1 MEGFKNT
8 KVSKPSNKLWFICWD
23 NDRVEIKA
31 NGSIDT
37 DQEISTSWIE
47 IDYFNEEEL
56 WEEVLMKNGIES
68 NQEIS

>member
-31 NGSIDT
+31 NGSIDI
-37 DQEISTSWIE
+37 DQEISTSWTE

>member
-8 KVSKPSNKLWFICWD
+8 KVSKPNSKLWFICWD

-31 NGSIDT
+31 NGSIDI

>member
-31 NGSIDT
+31 NGSIDI
-37 DQEISTSWIE
+37 DQEISTSWTE

-56 WEEVLMKNGIES
+56 WEEVPMKNGIES

>member
-8 KVSKPSNKLWFICWD
+8 KISKPSNKLWFVCWD

-31 NGSIDT
+31 NGSIDI
-37 DQEISTSWIE
+37 DQEISTSWTE

>member
-37 DQEISTSWIE
+37 DQEISTSWTE

>member
-31 NGSIDT
+31 NGSIDI

-68 NQEIS
+68 NKEIS

>member
-1 MEGFKNT
+1 MEEFKNT

-31 NGSIDT
+31 SGSIDI
-37 DQEISTSWIE
+37 DQEISTPWTE

-56 WEEVLMKNGIES
+56 WEAVLLENGVEGKES
-68 NQEIS
+68 LS